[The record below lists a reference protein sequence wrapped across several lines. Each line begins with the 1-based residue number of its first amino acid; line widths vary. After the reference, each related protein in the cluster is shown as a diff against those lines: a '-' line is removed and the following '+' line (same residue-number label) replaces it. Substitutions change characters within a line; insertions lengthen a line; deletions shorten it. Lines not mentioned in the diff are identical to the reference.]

1 MRQGTKVLPSLL
13 LLLLQ
18 LEMQYKNKTKIVRYE
33 KGTNSC
39 LAKTQKKRAVAIV
52 VLRRQPQEKGNPE
65 IAGLFEIG
73 EQRMRF

>member
-1 MRQGTKVLPSLL
+1 MK
-13 LLLLQ
+13 
-18 LEMQYKNKTKIVRYE
+18 